1 MNNNKITT
9 DEALELLVILIKRLF
24 TDKISLM
31 KKEPIKRR
39 FEKDLF
45 SLLVELSAE
54 PSININ
60 LYPIWVQ
67 RLVYEILTQ
76 YVMFY
81 SLQPGQNLDI
91 DIHPGMSEDEKISAL
106 LCHEVMPKSWPYPQS
121 VPL

>member
-1 MNNNKITT
+1 MSTNTITT
-9 DEALELLVILIKRLF
+9 DEALELLVVLIKRLF
-24 TDKISLM
+24 ADKIPLM

-45 SLLVELSAE
+45 SLLKTLSE
-54 PSININ
+54 KPSTDINN
-60 LYPIWVQ
+60 YPLWIQ

-81 SLQPGQNLDI
+81 SLQPGQKLSI
-91 DIHPGMSEDEKISAL
+91 DMLPDMTEDEKITAI
-106 LCHEVMPKSWPYPQS
+106 LCHDVMPNSWPYPQS